1 MKILAIGSCGSM
13 GRYAMRAAQNFSS
26 IDKIVIAD
34 IDKESAESFAATL
47 NQKVSAMQLDVNDG
61 NALKKAMK
69 DINIVVNTCGP
80 YFKFAAPILKAAISS
95 GCNYIDICDDW
106 EPTIDMMQLDAE
118 AKSAGISATIGLGAS
133 PGHTNLMKVI
143 NALDLPLKIHK
154 KYVQEVISFAKKN
167 I

>member
-80 YFKFAAPILKAAISS
+80 YFKFAAPILSS
-95 GCNYIDICDDW
+95 H
-106 EPTIDMMQLDAE
+106 
-118 AKSAGISATIGLGAS
+118 S
-133 PGHTNLMKVI
+133 
-143 NALDLPLKIHK
+143 
-154 KYVQEVISFAKKN
+154 
-167 I
+167 